1 MKAIFAIAFIALTSS
16 AFAQIAC
23 KAYCVQTA
31 SRVNNGICRNM
42 IKSYVE
48 LHAEGNF
55 RSDALRKMKKSCN
68 GHMFNSLSLPPNV
81 VQVGNGRCLPLGGVA
96 EPDNLECDVL

>member
-1 MKAIFAIAFIALTSS
+1 
-16 AFAQIAC
+16 
-23 KAYCVQTA
+23 
-31 SRVNNGICRNM
+31 
-42 IKSYVE
+42 
-48 LHAEGNF
+48 
-55 RSDALRKMKKSCN
+55 MKKSCN